1 MLARYGYRRILP
13 AANVLLFALL
23 LAIGYVGRQDTSTM
37 QQGLD
42 LARTAKSEGAEIT
55 YVERATPLTHLI
67 AWSWN
72 FPAMLFAT
80 PFGLLVK
87 GRHGDLIVNAIAA
100 VYLMIMWYIV
110 GLWLDRRK
118 DPDRVARRAPV
129 FQAVRW
135 IGFGIAVLTF
145 FVVGTIVVMRV
156 LLHQFAEGACTLP
169 ILFWPVFLAYAAR
182 WEIAHSRA
190 TVHETAHL
198 A

>member
-1 MLARYGYRRILP
+1 MLAQYGYRRILP
-13 AANVLLFALL
+13 AANVVLFALL
-23 LAIGYVGRQDTSTM
+23 LTIGYIGREDTSTM

-87 GRHGDLIVNAIAA
+87 DRHGDLIVNAIAA
-100 VYLMIMWYIV
+100 VYLMVMWFIV

-118 DPDRVARRAPV
+118 NPDRVARRAPV

-135 IGFGIAVLTF
+135 AGFGIAVLTF
-145 FVVGTIVVMRV
+145 FVVGAIVVMR
-156 LLHQFAEGACTLP
+156 LLLRQFTEAACTLP

-182 WEIAHSRA
+182 WEIVHSGAGVR
-190 TVHETAHL
+190 ETANV